1 MIFKTGKLPKVTDE
15 RTLQLARYLPAAQA
29 LPAPPPSVDYSAAVT
44 AWGMMG
50 NDRVGD
56 CALAGMGHAD
66 LLWAANAERRRLRI
80 TTAMVIAAYSKVTGY
95 VPGDPSTDRGTAL
108 LDALRFWGKQGIDR
122 QTVRA
127 FVEVD
132 PRDTENVKRTI
143 DWFGC
148 AYLGVEL
155 PDAVLPTSPTAAGV
169 DLLAGRLA
177 GEAAQPPQRPLRH
190 LLRLQRRR
198 AGGRHLGHYGAGLLG
213 LPRRLLRRA
222 LCPARAV
229 LAAGRLAAADQPA
242 VRRSG
247 AGRRPAGARRLEEV
261 PT

>member
-1 MIFKTGKLPKVTDE
+1 LIFKTGKLPKVTDE
-15 RTLQLARYLPAAQA
+15 RTLQLAHYLPAAA
-29 LPAPPPSVDYSAAVT
+29 SLPAPPPAVDYSAAVT

-95 VPGDPSTDRGTAL
+95 VPGDESTDRGTAL
-108 LDALRFWGKQGIDR
+108 LDALRFWGQQGIDR

-155 PDAVLPTSPTAAGV
+155 PDAVLPTSPSSLPAWTCSPDGTPARKANPHNGHCV
-169 DLLAGRLA
+169 IYCAYNAVGPVAVTWGTTVQVSWAFHSAYCDELYALLAPSWLQAGWLSQINPLFDAAALA
-177 GEAAQPPQRPLRH
+177 ADL
-190 LLRLQRRR
+190 
-198 AGGRHLGHYGAGLLG
+198 
-213 LPRRLLRRA
+213 RA
-222 LCPARAV
+222 L
-229 LAAGRLAAADQPA
+229 AA
-242 VRRSG
+242 
-247 AGRRPAGARRLEEV
+247 
-261 PT
+261 

>member
-15 RTLQLARYLPAAQA
+15 RTLQLARYLPAAPA

-95 VPGDPSTDRGTAL
+95 VPGDASTDRGTAL
-108 LDALRFWGKQGIDR
+108 LDALRFWHKQGIDR

-132 PRDTENVKRTI
+132 PRDTENVRRTI
-143 DWFGC
+143 DWFC
-148 AYLGVEL
+148 
-155 PDAVLPTSPTAAGV
+155 
-169 DLLAGRLA
+169 
-177 GEAAQPPQRPLRH
+177 
-190 LLRLQRRR
+190 
-198 AGGRHLGHYGAGLLG
+198 
-213 LPRRLLRRA
+213 
-222 LCPARAV
+222 
-229 LAAGRLAAADQPA
+229 
-242 VRRSG
+242 
-247 AGRRPAGARRLEEV
+247 
-261 PT
+261 